1 MTSVPNIRLDFGITG
16 RYLSLVAPVA
26 LSSQIDNLVG
36 FAEIFMVRSL
46 GTAAVSAVGISRQ
59 FVMVIGITMV
69 AVTTGTMAVVAQAIG
84 ASDQEQASS
93 TTKQSI
99 TLVTGV
105 SVLISTVGYLG
116 SPFALRLMSL
126 PEDVIHLGLP
136 YLEWFFV
143 SLPLMGIQ
151 YTVSTC
157 FHAAGDA
164 RTPLYITLISNV
176 LRLFTAYALIF
187 GEFGFVAM
195 GVTGAAVGGLVGAGV
210 AVAISLIALS
220 SGRFGISFKRTSS
233 FIPEAE
239 RAQQI
244 LKIGVPSALQGLF
257 RNGSNLVFIKFI
269 ALTAEPTIALAAFS
283 IGNQMERFLRR
294 TSLAFGTATTALVGQ
309 SLGAKEIEEADLRG
323 WTTLL
328 ISFLMLVGVGIPICL
343 SASPFMSIFT
353 GDGQVIAIGV
363 AYLWA
368 IAAAE
373 PFMCAAITSGGSLR
387 GAGDTMPALY
397 HTLIAQWLIRLPAA
411 YILAFPLG
419 LDLNGIW
426 AALVIFSA
434 LQGYL
439 TVSKYSKGE
448 WKNRRI

>member
-105 SVLISTVGYLG
+105 SVLISMLGYLG

-244 LKIGVPSALQGLF
+244 LKIGVPSAW
-257 RNGSNLVFIKFI
+257 
-269 ALTAEPTIALAAFS
+269 LAS
-283 IGNQMERFLRR
+283 
-294 TSLAFGTATTALVGQ
+294 SSV
-309 SLGAKEIEEADLRG
+309 
-323 WTTLL
+323 
-328 ISFLMLVGVGIPICL
+328 
-343 SASPFMSIFT
+343 
-353 GDGQVIAIGV
+353 
-363 AYLWA
+363 
-368 IAAAE
+368 
-373 PFMCAAITSGGSLR
+373 SGR
-387 GAGDTMPALY
+387 
-397 HTLIAQWLIRLPAA
+397 
-411 YILAFPLG
+411 
-419 LDLNGIW
+419 
-426 AALVIFSA
+426 
-434 LQGYL
+434 
-439 TVSKYSKGE
+439 
-448 WKNRRI
+448 